1 MKITIYVKE
10 THLENL
16 YRFLNGSELGTIEWY
31 HNRPG
36 LLSAGVCLMV
46 TLDYYDYIKLID
58 R

>member
-10 THLENL
+10 KHLENL
-16 YRFLNGSELGTIEWY
+16 YRFLNGSELETIDWY

-36 LLSAGVCLMV
+36 QLSTGHCFMV
-46 TLDYYDYIKLID
+46 TLDYCDFVKLND